1 MTSSFLFITLLSF
14 SGVQPPVPAA
24 PEDPVQLDRE
34 KKELAAEVERRFLR
48 LISLMGKLLAKED
61 ELEESGRLQQALDRS
76 RELKIVPRLE
86 KIRELLEKKALEDA
100 LEEEIFA
107 EKDLQRI
114 LLILQG
120 EDDAQRIR
128 EESDAIRDITEQLER
143 LQRLRGDQQENLDDT
158 EDSLEGG
165 RDGEARQNR
174 AGEQGN
180 RENDRLSRRERD
192 LQRKTRQLA
201 DELEREAER
210 NQQGQQGRQQQGQQ
224 QQGQQGQQ
232 QQGQQGQQQQGQREQ
247 GQQGQQQQGQREQGQ
262 QGQQQQG
269 QREEGQQGQ
278 QQQRRQQQR
287 RQQQRNSQ
295 RRQESLESLRR
306 AERSMQ
312 DAAQRLDAENLEGAI
327 EDQEEA
333 LEELNRSEDRL
344 REEKERLERERREK
358 VTQVVVAKLYT
369 MLADQQAMTS
379 ETKDLEKQRENL
391 SRSGAISVP
400 GVKETFEFAGRSLA
414 RRERGLGTDA
424 EDILRVLSEE
434 ASSVVAPEILRRV
447 ISDLENVS
455 GRLDESDTG
464 QLVQVLQDDVETS
477 LRELIEALKPANNR
491 KRMDQNRQR
500 AGGAREQ
507 EEQQQGQQQQQQQG
521 EQGEEEEEKKD
532 LITPVM
538 ELRMLISAQRRV
550 RARTARW
557 NELGAL
563 PVKGKDGK
571 ESGKDQEL
579 RADQAKRL
587 SEAQEALG
595 GLTDELIQKYPIID
609 QFLLGMDLQNLQGVV
624 EGLRGGKK
632 EAGEDASDRDG
643 ENDGSRLRRLI
654 PRRRAS
660 EEEKA
665 PQKSEPAEKD
675 EGE

>member
-1 MTSSFLFITLLSF
+1 MTSSVLFITLLSF
-14 SGVQPPVPAA
+14 SGVQSPVPAP

-34 KKELAAEVERRFLR
+34 KKDLAAEVERRFLR
-48 LISLMGKLLAKED
+48 LISLMGKLLAKEE

-76 RELKIVPRLE
+76 RELKIIPRLE

-114 LLILQG
+114 LLILEG
-120 EDDAQRIR
+120 EDEAQRIR

-174 AGEQGN
+174 EGEQGS
-180 RENDRLSRRERD
+180 RENDLLSRRERD

-201 DELEREAER
+201 DELEREAGR
-210 NQQGQQGRQQQGQQ
+210 NQQGQQGRRQQGQQGQRQQGQQQQGQQ
-224 QQGQQGQQ
+224 QQGQQQQGQQ
-232 QQGQQGQQQQGQREQ
+232 QQGQQQQGQRQEGQ
-247 GQQGQQQQGQREQGQ
+247 ERQEGQQGQQ
-262 QGQQQQG
+262 
-269 QREEGQQGQ
+269 Q

-344 REEKERLERERREK
+344 REEKERLERERRER

-379 ETKDLEKQRENL
+379 ETKDLEKQRQNL

-447 ISDLENVS
+447 ISDLENVA

-491 KRMDQNRQR
+491 RRMDQNRQR
-500 AGGAREQ
+500 AGGAQ
-507 EEQQQGQQQQQQQG
+507 EKKEQQQGQQQQQQG
-521 EQGEEEEEKKD
+521 EQGEEEQEKKD

-563 PVKGKDGK
+563 PVKGKGGK

-609 QFLLGMDLQNLQGVV
+609 QFLLGMDLQDLQGVV

-632 EAGEDASDRDG
+632 EAGEESSDSDE

-654 PRRRAS
+654 PRRGAR
-660 EEEKA
+660 EEEKV
-665 PQKSEPAEKD
+665 PQKIEPAEED

>member
-1 MTSSFLFITLLSF
+1 MTSSVLFITLLSF
-14 SGVQPPVPAA
+14 SGVQSPVPAP

-34 KKELAAEVERRFLR
+34 KKDLAAEVERRFLR
-48 LISLMGKLLAKED
+48 LISLMGKLLAKEE

-76 RELKIVPRLE
+76 RELKIIPRLE

-114 LLILQG
+114 LLILEG
-120 EDDAQRIR
+120 EDEAQRIR

-174 AGEQGN
+174 EGEQGS
-180 RENDRLSRRERD
+180 RENDLLSRRERD

-201 DELEREAER
+201 DELEREAGR

-224 QQGQQGQQ
+224 GQRQQGQQQQGQRQQGQQ
-232 QQGQQGQQQQGQREQ
+232 QQGQQ
-247 GQQGQQQQGQREQGQ
+247 QQGQQQQGQRQEGQ
-262 QGQQQQG
+262 ERQ
-269 QREEGQQGQ
+269 ESQQGQ

-344 REEKERLERERREK
+344 REEKERLERERRER

-379 ETKDLEKQRENL
+379 ETKDLEKQRQNL

-500 AGGAREQ
+500 AGGAQ
-507 EEQQQGQQQQQQQG
+507 EKKEQQQGQQQQQQG
-521 EQGEEEEEKKD
+521 EQGEEEQEKKD

-563 PVKGKDGK
+563 PVKGKDGN

-609 QFLLGMDLQNLQGVV
+609 QFLLGMDLQDLQGVV

-632 EAGEDASDRDG
+632 EAGEESSDRDG

-654 PRRRAS
+654 PRRRAR
-660 EEEKA
+660 EEEKV
-665 PQKSEPAEKD
+665 PQKIEPAEED

>member
-1 MTSSFLFITLLSF
+1 MTSSVLFITLLSF
-14 SGVQPPVPAA
+14 SGVQSPVPAA

-34 KKELAAEVERRFLR
+34 KKDLAAEVERRFLR
-48 LISLMGKLLAKED
+48 LISLMGKLLSKEE

-100 LEEEIFA
+100 LEEEVFA
-107 EKDLQRI
+107 EKDLQRV

-120 EDDAQRIR
+120 EDEAQRIR

-174 AGEQGN
+174 EGEQGN
-180 RENDRLSRRERD
+180 RENDLLSRRERD

-201 DELEREAER
+201 DELEREAGR
-210 NQQGQQGRQQQGQQ
+210 NQQGQQGRQQQGRQQQGQQ
-224 QQGQQGQQ
+224 QQGQQQQGQQ
-232 QQGQQGQQQQGQREQ
+232 QQGREQQGQQQQGQRQEGEQ
-247 GQQGQQQQGQREQGQ
+247 GQQ
-262 QGQQQQG
+262 
-269 QREEGQQGQ
+269 Q

-379 ETKDLEKQRENL
+379 ETKDLEKQRQNL

-414 RRERGLGTDA
+414 RREKGLGTDA

-500 AGGAREQ
+500 AGGAQ
-507 EEQQQGQQQQQQQG
+507 EKKEQQQGQQQQQQQG
-521 EQGEEEEEKKD
+521 EQGDEEQEKKD

-563 PVKGKDGK
+563 PVKGKEGK
-571 ESGKDQEL
+571 ESGKDQAL
-579 RADQAKRL
+579 RVDQAKRL

-632 EAGEDASDRDG
+632 EAGEESSDSDG

-654 PRRRAS
+654 PRRRAR
-660 EEEKA
+660 EEEKV

>member
-1 MTSSFLFITLLSF
+1 MTSSVLFITLLSF
-14 SGVQPPVPAA
+14 SGVQSPVPAP

-34 KKELAAEVERRFLR
+34 KKDLAAEVERRFLR
-48 LISLMGKLLAKED
+48 LISLMGKLLAKEE

-76 RELKIVPRLE
+76 RELKIIPRLE

-114 LLILQG
+114 LLILEG
-120 EDDAQRIR
+120 EDEAQRIR

-174 AGEQGN
+174 EGEQGS
-180 RENDRLSRRERD
+180 RENDLLSRRERD

-201 DELEREAER
+201 DELEREAGR

-224 QQGQQGQQ
+224 GQRQQGQQ
-232 QQGQQGQQQQGQREQ
+232 QQGQQQQGQQQQGQQ
-247 GQQGQQQQGQREQGQ
+247 QQGQQQQGQRQEGQ
-262 QGQQQQG
+262 ERQ
-269 QREEGQQGQ
+269 ESQQGQ

-344 REEKERLERERREK
+344 REEKERLERERRER

-379 ETKDLEKQRENL
+379 ETKDLEKQRQNL

-447 ISDLENVS
+447 ISDLENVA

-500 AGGAREQ
+500 AGGAQ
-507 EEQQQGQQQQQQQG
+507 EKKEQQQGQQQQQQG
-521 EQGEEEEEKKD
+521 EQGEEEQEKKD

-563 PVKGKDGK
+563 PVKGKGGK

-609 QFLLGMDLQNLQGVV
+609 QFLLGMDLQDLQGVV

-632 EAGEDASDRDG
+632 EAGEESSDSDE

-654 PRRRAS
+654 PRRRAR
-660 EEEKA
+660 EEEKV

>member
-14 SGVQPPVPAA
+14 SGIQPPVPVAS
-24 PEDPVQLDRE
+24 EDPVQLDRE
-34 KKELAAEVERRFLR
+34 KKDLAAEVERRFLR
-48 LISLMGKLLAKED
+48 LISLMGKLLSKEE
-61 ELEESGRLQQALDRS
+61 ELEESGRLQEALDRS

-100 LEEEIFA
+100 LEEEVFA

-120 EDDAQRIR
+120 EDEAQRIR

-143 LQRLRGDQQENLDDT
+143 LQRLSGDQQENLDDT
-158 EDSLEGG
+158 EDSLEEG

-174 AGEQGN
+174 AGEPGN

-201 DELEREAER
+201 DELEREASR

-224 QQGQQGQQ
+224 QGQQGEQQQGEQQQGQQ
-232 QQGQQGQQQQGQREQ
+232 QQGQQGEQQQGQR
-247 GQQGQQQQGQREQGQ
+247 
-262 QGQQQQG
+262 
-269 QREEGQQGQ
+269 
-278 QQQRRQQQR
+278 QQR

-369 MLADQQAMTS
+369 ILADQQTITN
-379 ETKDLEKQRENL
+379 ETKELEKQRENL

-400 GVKETFEFAGRSLA
+400 GVKETFQFAGRSLA

-477 LRELIEALKPANNR
+477 LGELIEALKPANNR

-500 AGGAREQ
+500 AGGAQ
-507 EEQQQGQQQQQQQG
+507 EKKEQQQGQQQQQQG
-521 EQGEEEEEKKD
+521 EQGEEEQEKKD

-563 PVKGKDGK
+563 PVKGKDGN

-609 QFLLGMDLQNLQGVV
+609 QFLLGLDLQDLQGVV

-632 EAGEDASDRDG
+632 EAGEDSSDRDG
-643 ENDGSRLRRLI
+643 DNDGSRLRRLI
-654 PRRRAS
+654 PRRRAR
-660 EEEKA
+660 EEEKV

>member
-1 MTSSFLFITLLSF
+1 
-14 SGVQPPVPAA
+14 
-24 PEDPVQLDRE
+24 
-34 KKELAAEVERRFLR
+34 
-48 LISLMGKLLAKED
+48 
-61 ELEESGRLQQALDRS
+61 
-76 RELKIVPRLE
+76 
-86 KIRELLEKKALEDA
+86 
-100 LEEEIFA
+100 
-107 EKDLQRI
+107 
-114 LLILQG
+114 
-120 EDDAQRIR
+120 
-128 EESDAIRDITEQLER
+128 
-143 LQRLRGDQQENLDDT
+143 
-158 EDSLEGG
+158 
-165 RDGEARQNR
+165 
-174 AGEQGN
+174 
-180 RENDRLSRRERD
+180 
-192 LQRKTRQLA
+192 
-201 DELEREAER
+201 
-210 NQQGQQGRQQQGQQ
+210 
-224 QQGQQGQQ
+224 
-232 QQGQQGQQQQGQREQ
+232 
-247 GQQGQQQQGQREQGQ
+247 
-262 QGQQQQG
+262 
-269 QREEGQQGQ
+269 
-278 QQQRRQQQR
+278 
-287 RQQQRNSQ
+287 
-295 RRQESLESLRR
+295 
-306 AERSMQ
+306 MQ

-379 ETKDLEKQRENL
+379 ETKDLEKQRQNL

-414 RRERGLGTDA
+414 RREKGLGTDA

-500 AGGAREQ
+500 AGGAQ
-507 EEQQQGQQQQQQQG
+507 EKKEQQQGQQQQQQQG
-521 EQGEEEEEKKD
+521 EQGDEEQEKKD

-563 PVKGKDGK
+563 PVKGKEGK
-571 ESGKDQEL
+571 ESGKDQAL
-579 RADQAKRL
+579 RVDQAKRL

-632 EAGEDASDRDG
+632 EAGEESSDSDG

-654 PRRRAS
+654 PRRRAR
-660 EEEKA
+660 EEEKV

>member
-1 MTSSFLFITLLSF
+1 MTSSVLFITLLSF
-14 SGVQPPVPAA
+14 SGVQSPVPAP

-34 KKELAAEVERRFLR
+34 KKDLAAEVERRFLR
-48 LISLMGKLLAKED
+48 LISLMGKLLAKEE

-76 RELKIVPRLE
+76 RELKIIPRLE

-114 LLILQG
+114 LLILEG
-120 EDDAQRIR
+120 EDEAQRIR

-174 AGEQGN
+174 EGEQGS
-180 RENDRLSRRERD
+180 RENDLLSRRERD

-201 DELEREAER
+201 DELEREAGR
-210 NQQGQQGRQQQGQQ
+210 NQQGQQGRRQQGQQGQRQQGQQQQGQQ
-224 QQGQQGQQ
+224 QQGQQQQGQQ
-232 QQGQQGQQQQGQREQ
+232 QQGQQQQGQRQEGQ
-247 GQQGQQQQGQREQGQ
+247 ERQEGQQGQQ
-262 QGQQQQG
+262 
-269 QREEGQQGQ
+269 Q

-344 REEKERLERERREK
+344 REEKERLERERRER

-379 ETKDLEKQRENL
+379 ETKDLEKQRQNL

-447 ISDLENVS
+447 ISDLENVA

-491 KRMDQNRQR
+491 RRMDQNRQR
-500 AGGAREQ
+500 AGGAQ
-507 EEQQQGQQQQQQQG
+507 EKKEQQQGQQQQQQG
-521 EQGEEEEEKKD
+521 EQGEEEQEKKD

-563 PVKGKDGK
+563 PVKGKDGE

-609 QFLLGMDLQNLQGVV
+609 QFLLGMDLQDLQGVV

-632 EAGEDASDRDG
+632 EAGEESSDSDE

-654 PRRRAS
+654 PRRGAR
-660 EEEKA
+660 EEEKV
-665 PQKSEPAEKD
+665 PQKIEPAEED

>member
-1 MTSSFLFITLLSF
+1 MTSSVLFITLLSF
-14 SGVQPPVPAA
+14 SGVQSPVPAP

-34 KKELAAEVERRFLR
+34 KKDLAAEVERRFLR
-48 LISLMGKLLAKED
+48 LISLMGKLLAKEE

-76 RELKIVPRLE
+76 RELKIIPRLE

-114 LLILQG
+114 LLILEG
-120 EDDAQRIR
+120 EDEAQRIR

-174 AGEQGN
+174 EGEQGS
-180 RENDRLSRRERD
+180 RENDLLSRRERD

-201 DELEREAER
+201 DELEREAGR

-224 QQGQQGQQ
+224 RQGQQQQGQQ
-232 QQGQQGQQQQGQREQ
+232 QQGQQQQGQQ
-247 GQQGQQQQGQREQGQ
+247 QQGQQQQGQRQEGQ
-262 QGQQQQG
+262 ERQ
-269 QREEGQQGQ
+269 EGQQGQ
-278 QQQRRQQQR
+278 QQQR

-344 REEKERLERERREK
+344 REEKERLERERRER

-379 ETKDLEKQRENL
+379 ETKDLEKQRQNL

-447 ISDLENVS
+447 ISDLENVA

-491 KRMDQNRQR
+491 RRMDQNRQR
-500 AGGAREQ
+500 AGGAQ
-507 EEQQQGQQQQQQQG
+507 EKKEQQQGQQQQQQG
-521 EQGEEEEEKKD
+521 EQGEEEQEKKD

-563 PVKGKDGK
+563 PVKGKGGK

-609 QFLLGMDLQNLQGVV
+609 QFLLGMDLQDLQGVV

-632 EAGEDASDRDG
+632 EAGEESSDSDE

-654 PRRRAS
+654 PRRGAR
-660 EEEKA
+660 EEEKV
-665 PQKSEPAEKD
+665 PQKIEPAEED

>member
-1 MTSSFLFITLLSF
+1 MTSSVLFITLLSF
-14 SGVQPPVPAA
+14 SGVQPPAPAA

-34 KKELAAEVERRFLR
+34 KKDLAAEVERRFLR
-48 LISLMGKLLAKED
+48 LVSLMGKLLAKEE

-76 RELKIVPRLE
+76 RELKIIPRLE

-100 LEEEIFA
+100 LEEEVFA

-120 EDDAQRIR
+120 EDEAQRIR

-158 EDSLEGG
+158 ENSLEGG

-174 AGEQGN
+174 PGEQEN
-180 RENDRLSRRERD
+180 RENDLLSRRERD

-201 DELEREAER
+201 DELEREAGR
-210 NQQGQQGRQQQGQQ
+210 NQQGQQQRGGQQQGQQQQGQQQQGRQQQGQQ
-224 QQGQQGQQ
+224 QQGQQ
-232 QQGQQGQQQQGQREQ
+232 QQGEQQEQGQQQQGQRQE
-247 GQQGQQQQGQREQGQ
+247 GQQGQQQQQE
-262 QGQQQQG
+262 
-269 QREEGQQGQ
+269 
-278 QQQRRQQQR
+278 QQRRQQQR

-344 REEKERLERERREK
+344 REEKERLERERRER

-369 MLADQQAMTS
+369 MLADQQALTI

-500 AGGAREQ
+500 SGGAREQ
-507 EEQQQGQQQQQQQG
+507 EEQQQGQQQQQQQQG

-587 SEAQEALG
+587 SEAQKALG

-624 EGLRGGKK
+624 EGLRGGRK
-632 EAGEDASDRDG
+632 EAGEESSDRDG

-665 PQKSEPAEKD
+665 PQKREPAETD

>member
-14 SGVQPPVPAA
+14 SGIQPPVPAA

-48 LISLMGKLLAKED
+48 LISLMGKLLSKEE

-100 LEEEIFA
+100 LEEEVFA

-120 EDDAQRIR
+120 EDEAQRIR
-128 EESDAIRDITEQLER
+128 EESNAIRDITEQLER
-143 LQRLRGDQQENLDDT
+143 LQRLSGDQQENLDDT
-158 EDSLEGG
+158 EDSLEEG

-174 AGEQGN
+174 AGEQGS

-201 DELEREAER
+201 DELEREASR

-224 QQGQQGQQ
+224 QGQQGEQQQGEQQQGQQ
-232 QQGQQGQQQQGQREQ
+232 QQGQQGEQQQGQR
-247 GQQGQQQQGQREQGQ
+247 QQGQQQQ
-262 QGQQQQG
+262 
-269 QREEGQQGQ
+269 
-278 QQQRRQQQR
+278 RQQQR

-369 MLADQQAMTS
+369 ILADQQTITN
-379 ETKDLEKQRENL
+379 ETKELEKQRENL

-400 GVKETFEFAGRSLA
+400 GVKETFQFAGRSLA

-500 AGGAREQ
+500 AGGAQ
-507 EEQQQGQQQQQQQG
+507 EKKEQQQGQQQQQQG
-521 EQGEEEEEKKD
+521 EQGEEEQEKKD

-563 PVKGKDGK
+563 PVKGKDGN

-632 EAGEDASDRDG
+632 EAGEDSSDRDG

-654 PRRRAS
+654 PRRRAR
-660 EEEKA
+660 EEEKV

>member
-1 MTSSFLFITLLSF
+1 MTSSVLFITLLSF
-14 SGVQPPVPAA
+14 SGVQSPVPAA

-34 KKELAAEVERRFLR
+34 KKDLAAEVERRFLR
-48 LISLMGKLLAKED
+48 LISLMGKLLSKEE

-100 LEEEIFA
+100 LEEEVFA

-120 EDDAQRIR
+120 EDEAQRIR

-174 AGEQGN
+174 EGEQGS
-180 RENDRLSRRERD
+180 RENDLLSRRERD

-201 DELEREAER
+201 DELEREAGR

-224 QQGQQGQQ
+224 QQGQQQQGQQ
-232 QQGQQGQQQQGQREQ
+232 QQGQQQQGQQQQGREQQGQQQQGQRQ
-247 GQQGQQQQGQREQGQ
+247 
-262 QGQQQQG
+262 
-269 QREEGQQGQ
+269 EGEQGQ

-344 REEKERLERERREK
+344 REEKERLERERRER

-369 MLADQQAMTS
+369 MLADQQVMTS
-379 ETKDLEKQRENL
+379 ETKDLEKQRQNL

-500 AGGAREQ
+500 AGGAQ
-507 EEQQQGQQQQQQQG
+507 EKKEQQQGQQQQQQQG
-521 EQGEEEEEKKD
+521 EQGDEEQEKKD

-563 PVKGKDGK
+563 PVKGKEGK
-571 ESGKDQEL
+571 ESGKDQAL
-579 RADQAKRL
+579 RVDQAKRL

-632 EAGEDASDRDG
+632 EAGEESSDSDG

-654 PRRRAS
+654 PRRRAR
-660 EEEKA
+660 EEEKV

>member
-1 MTSSFLFITLLSF
+1 MTSSVLFITLLSF
-14 SGVQPPVPAA
+14 SGVQSPVPAA

-34 KKELAAEVERRFLR
+34 KKDLAAEVERRFLR
-48 LISLMGKLLAKED
+48 LISLMGKLLSKEE

-100 LEEEIFA
+100 LEEEVFA

-120 EDDAQRIR
+120 EDEAQRIR

-174 AGEQGN
+174 EGEQGS
-180 RENDRLSRRERD
+180 RENDLLSRRERD

-201 DELEREAER
+201 DELEREAGR

-224 QQGQQGQQ
+224 QQGQQQQGQQ
-232 QQGQQGQQQQGQREQ
+232 QQGQQQQGQQQQGREQQGQQQQGQRQEGEQ
-247 GQQGQQQQGQREQGQ
+247 GQ
-262 QGQQQQG
+262 
-269 QREEGQQGQ
+269 Q

-344 REEKERLERERREK
+344 REEKERLERERRER

-369 MLADQQAMTS
+369 MLADQQVMTS
-379 ETKDLEKQRENL
+379 ETKDLEKQRQNL

-500 AGGAREQ
+500 AGGAQ
-507 EEQQQGQQQQQQQG
+507 EKKEQQQGQQQQQQG
-521 EQGEEEEEKKD
+521 EQGDEEQEKKD

-563 PVKGKDGK
+563 PVKGKEGK
-571 ESGKDQEL
+571 ESGKDQAL
-579 RADQAKRL
+579 RVDQAKRL

-632 EAGEDASDRDG
+632 EAGEESSDSDG

-654 PRRRAS
+654 PRRRAR
-660 EEEKA
+660 EEEKV

>member
-48 LISLMGKLLAKED
+48 LISLMGKLLSKEE

-100 LEEEIFA
+100 LEEEVFA

-120 EDDAQRIR
+120 EDEAQRIR

-143 LQRLRGDQQENLDDT
+143 LQRLSGDQQENLDDT
-158 EDSLEGG
+158 EDSLEEG
-165 RDGEARQNR
+165 RDGEAGQNR
-174 AGEQGN
+174 AGEQGS

-201 DELEREAER
+201 DELEREASR

-224 QQGQQGQQ
+224 QQGQQGEQ
-232 QQGQQGQQQQGQREQ
+232 QQGEQQQGQQQQGQQGEQ
-247 GQQGQQQQGQREQGQ
+247 QQGEQQQGQQQQGE
-262 QGQQQQG
+262 QQQ
-269 QREEGQQGQ
+269 
-278 QQQRRQQQR
+278 RQQQR

-369 MLADQQAMTS
+369 ILADQQTITN
-379 ETKDLEKQRENL
+379 ETKELEKQRENL

-400 GVKETFEFAGRSLA
+400 GVKETFQFAGRSLA

-500 AGGAREQ
+500 AGGAQ
-507 EEQQQGQQQQQQQG
+507 EKKEQQQGQQQQQPG
-521 EQGEEEEEKKD
+521 EQGEEEQEKKD

-563 PVKGKDGK
+563 PVKGKDGN

-632 EAGEDASDRDG
+632 EAGDDSSDRDG

-654 PRRRAS
+654 PRRRTR

>member
-48 LISLMGKLLAKED
+48 LISLMGKLLSKEE

-100 LEEEIFA
+100 LEEEVFA

-120 EDDAQRIR
+120 EDEAQRIR

-143 LQRLRGDQQENLDDT
+143 LQRLSGDQQENLDDT
-158 EDSLEGG
+158 EDSLEEG

-174 AGEQGN
+174 AGEQGS

-201 DELEREAER
+201 DELEREASR

-224 QQGQQGQQ
+224 GEQ
-232 QQGQQGQQQQGQREQ
+232 QQGQQGEQQQGQR
-247 GQQGQQQQGQREQGQ
+247 
-262 QGQQQQG
+262 
-269 QREEGQQGQ
+269 QQGQ
-278 QQQRRQQQR
+278 QQQRQQQRRQQR

-369 MLADQQAMTS
+369 ILADQQTITN
-379 ETKDLEKQRENL
+379 ETKELEKQRESL

-400 GVKETFEFAGRSLA
+400 GVKETFQFAGRSLA

-500 AGGAREQ
+500 AGGAQ
-507 EEQQQGQQQQQQQG
+507 EKKEQQQGQQQQQQG
-521 EQGEEEEEKKD
+521 EQGEEEQEKKD

-563 PVKGKDGK
+563 PVKGKDGN

-632 EAGEDASDRDG
+632 EAGEDSSDRDG

-654 PRRRAS
+654 PRRRAR
-660 EEEKA
+660 EEEKV

>member
-48 LISLMGKLLAKED
+48 LISLMGKLLSKEE

-100 LEEEIFA
+100 LEEEVFA

-120 EDDAQRIR
+120 EDEAQRIR

-143 LQRLRGDQQENLDDT
+143 LQRLSGDQQENLDDT
-158 EDSLEGG
+158 EDSLEEG

-174 AGEQGN
+174 AGEQGS

-201 DELEREAER
+201 DELEREASR

-224 QQGQQGQQ
+224 QGQQGEQQQGEQQQGQQ
-232 QQGQQGQQQQGQREQ
+232 QQGQQGEQQQGQR
-247 GQQGQQQQGQREQGQ
+247 QQGQQQQ
-262 QGQQQQG
+262 
-269 QREEGQQGQ
+269 
-278 QQQRRQQQR
+278 RQQQR

-369 MLADQQAMTS
+369 ILADQQTITN
-379 ETKDLEKQRENL
+379 ETKELEKQRENL

-400 GVKETFEFAGRSLA
+400 GVKETFQFAGRSLA

-464 QLVQVLQDDVETS
+464 QLVQVLQDDVETA

-500 AGGAREQ
+500 AGGAQ
-507 EEQQQGQQQQQQQG
+507 EKKEQQQGQQQQQQG
-521 EQGEEEEEKKD
+521 EQGEEEQEKKD

-563 PVKGKDGK
+563 PVKGKDGN

-632 EAGEDASDRDG
+632 EAGEDSSDRDG

-654 PRRRAS
+654 PRRRAR
-660 EEEKA
+660 EEEKV

>member
-48 LISLMGKLLAKED
+48 LISLMGKLLSKEE

-100 LEEEIFA
+100 LEEEVFA

-143 LQRLRGDQQENLDDT
+143 LQRLSGDQQENLDDT
-158 EDSLEGG
+158 EDSLEEG

-174 AGEQGN
+174 AGEQGS

-201 DELEREAER
+201 DELEREASR

-224 QQGQQGQQ
+224 QQGQQGEQ
-232 QQGQQGQQQQGQREQ
+232 QQGQRQQGQQQQQ
-247 GQQGQQQQGQREQGQ
+247 
-262 QGQQQQG
+262 
-269 QREEGQQGQ
+269 
-278 QQQRRQQQR
+278 RQQQR

-369 MLADQQAMTS
+369 ILADQQTITN
-379 ETKDLEKQRENL
+379 ETKELEKQRENL

-400 GVKETFEFAGRSLA
+400 GVKETFQFAGRSLA

-500 AGGAREQ
+500 AGGAQ
-507 EEQQQGQQQQQQQG
+507 EKKEQQQGQQQQQQG
-521 EQGEEEEEKKD
+521 EQGEEEQEKKD

-563 PVKGKDGK
+563 PVKGKNGN

-632 EAGEDASDRDG
+632 EAGDDSSDRDG

-654 PRRRAS
+654 PRRRTR

>member
-1 MTSSFLFITLLSF
+1 MTSSVLFITLLSF

-34 KKELAAEVERRFLR
+34 KKDLAAEVERRFLR
-48 LISLMGKLLAKED
+48 LVSLMGKLLAKEE

-76 RELKIVPRLE
+76 RELKIIPRLE

-100 LEEEIFA
+100 LEEEVFA

-120 EDDAQRIR
+120 EDEAQRIR

-158 EDSLEGG
+158 ENSLEGG

-174 AGEQGN
+174 PGEQEN
-180 RENDRLSRRERD
+180 RENDLLSRRERD

-201 DELEREAER
+201 DELEREAGR
-210 NQQGQQGRQQQGQQ
+210 NQQGQQQPGGQQQGQQQQGRQQQGQQ
-224 QQGQQGQQ
+224 QQGQQ
-232 QQGQQGQQQQGQREQ
+232 QQGEQQEQGQQQQGQRQE
-247 GQQGQQQQGQREQGQ
+247 GQQGQQQQ
-262 QGQQQQG
+262 QQQ
-269 QREEGQQGQ
+269 E
-278 QQQRRQQQR
+278 QQRRQQQR

-344 REEKERLERERREK
+344 REEKERLERERRER

-369 MLADQQAMTS
+369 MLADQQALTI

-500 AGGAREQ
+500 SGGAREQ
-507 EEQQQGQQQQQQQG
+507 EEQQQGQQQQQQQQG

-587 SEAQEALG
+587 SEAQKALG

-624 EGLRGGKK
+624 EGLRGGRK
-632 EAGEDASDRDG
+632 EAGEESSDRDG

-660 EEEKA
+660 EEENA
-665 PQKSEPAEKD
+665 PQKREPAETD

>member
-48 LISLMGKLLAKED
+48 LISLMGKLLSKEE

-100 LEEEIFA
+100 LEEEVFA

-120 EDDAQRIR
+120 EDEAQRIR

-143 LQRLRGDQQENLDDT
+143 LQRLSGDQQENLDDT
-158 EDSLEGG
+158 EDSLEEG

-174 AGEQGN
+174 AGEQGS

-201 DELEREAER
+201 DELEREASR

-224 QQGQQGQQ
+224 QGQRQQ
-232 QQGQQGQQQQGQREQ
+232 Q
-247 GQQGQQQQGQREQGQ
+247 
-262 QGQQQQG
+262 
-269 QREEGQQGQ
+269 
-278 QQQRRQQQR
+278 RQQQR

-369 MLADQQAMTS
+369 ILADQQTITN
-379 ETKDLEKQRENL
+379 ETKELEKQRENL

-400 GVKETFEFAGRSLA
+400 GVKETFQFAGRSLA

-447 ISDLENVS
+447 ISDLENVA

-500 AGGAREQ
+500 AGGAQ
-507 EEQQQGQQQQQQQG
+507 EKKEQQQGQQQQQQG
-521 EQGEEEEEKKD
+521 EQGEEEQEKKD

-563 PVKGKDGK
+563 PVEGKDGN

-632 EAGEDASDRDG
+632 EAGEDSSDRDG

-654 PRRRAS
+654 PRRRAR
-660 EEEKA
+660 EEEKV

>member
-48 LISLMGKLLAKED
+48 LISLMGKLLSKEE

-100 LEEEIFA
+100 LEEEVFA

-120 EDDAQRIR
+120 EDEAQRIR

-143 LQRLRGDQQENLDDT
+143 LQRLSGDQQENLDDT
-158 EDSLEGG
+158 EDSLEEG

-174 AGEQGN
+174 AGEQGS

-201 DELEREAER
+201 DELEREASR

-224 QQGQQGQQ
+224 QGQQGEQQQGEQQQGQQ
-232 QQGQQGQQQQGQREQ
+232 QQGQQGEQQQGQQGEQQQGQR
-247 GQQGQQQQGQREQGQ
+247 QQGQQQQ
-262 QGQQQQG
+262 
-269 QREEGQQGQ
+269 
-278 QQQRRQQQR
+278 RQQQR

-369 MLADQQAMTS
+369 ILADQQTITN
-379 ETKDLEKQRENL
+379 ETKELEKQRESL

-400 GVKETFEFAGRSLA
+400 GVKETFQFAGRSLA

-500 AGGAREQ
+500 AGGAQ
-507 EEQQQGQQQQQQQG
+507 EKKEQQQGQQQQQQQG
-521 EQGEEEEEKKD
+521 EQGEEEQEKKD

-563 PVKGKDGK
+563 PVKGKDGN

-632 EAGEDASDRDG
+632 EAGEDSSDRDG

-654 PRRRAS
+654 PRRRAR
-660 EEEKA
+660 EEEKV